1 VSAPAGWYPDPADA
15 AARRWW
21 DGTQWTAQT
30 APAPRFGEY
39 APNPAAP
46 VAPVAPAAPA
56 YPPYPTAPASADPG
70 ATPPAV
76 DVPTQTIWVWLAVA
90 ASVLPML
97 SIFLFD
103 WNGYLSLIAAMMR
116 AAESGSGTAAATADL
131 TSWEMRTLGISL
143 IGWACY
149 AAFIVFSWLDWRELK
164 RRGVPAPFGWAWSFF
179 VLVSAGSAV
188 YMIGRAVVLRRRTV
202 AGGWAPLWTWVA
214 ATVVGFVAAI
224 SLGVWLV
231 GEILQIVSVG
241 TLGS

>member
-1 VSAPAGWYPDPADA
+1 M
-15 AARRWW
+15 
-21 DGTQWTAQT
+21 
-30 APAPRFGEY
+30 
-39 APNPAAP
+39 
-46 VAPVAPAAPA
+46 
-56 YPPYPTAPASADPG
+56 
-70 ATPPAV
+70 
-76 DVPTQTIWVWLAVA
+76 WLAVA

-116 AAESGSGTAAATADL
+116 AAESGSGTAAAAADL
-131 TSWEMRTLGISL
+131 TSWEIRTLGISL

-224 SLGVWLV
+224 SLGVWLF
-231 GEILQIVSVG
+231 GEILQVVSVG